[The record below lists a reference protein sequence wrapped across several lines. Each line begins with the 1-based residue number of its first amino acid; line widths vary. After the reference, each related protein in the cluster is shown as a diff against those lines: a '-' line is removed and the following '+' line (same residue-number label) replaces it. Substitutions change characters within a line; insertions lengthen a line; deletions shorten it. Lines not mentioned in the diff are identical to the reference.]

1 MRSTNLLHAIDSNME
16 KMRRSERKVAEYV
29 LGQPQ
34 NIIHMRIVDLA
45 QEAHVSEPTVVR
57 FCRAIGCDGFQNF
70 KLALAQQL
78 ASAPSFVE
86 YTVEEYDSIKTYSAK
101 VIDATIETL
110 TRVRDAIDPQAL
122 DLAITALSKANR
134 VDFYGFGGS
143 SSVAQDAQH
152 KFFRLQ
158 LVSAAYSDAHIQTM
172 AALSLSDKDVVVA
185 ISQTGRTQA
194 LIDSIALAQEAG
206 AMVISLSPSGTPV
219 SSKSDI
225 PIFIDVDEDTEIF
238 TPISSRIAHLSIID
252 ILAVGVA
259 KSRGAELT
267 DHLRKIKSGLQPLR
281 IQPQHQR

>member
-1 MRSTNLLHAIDSNME
+1 ME

-206 AMVISLSPSGTPV
+206 AIVISLSPSGTPV

>member
-122 DLAITALSKANR
+122 DMAITALSRANR

-194 LIDSIALAQEAG
+194 LLDSIALAQEAG

>member
-16 KMRRSERKVAEYV
+16 NMRRSERKVAEYV
-29 LGQPQ
+29 LSKPQ
-34 NIIHMRIVDLA
+34 DIIHMRIVDLA

-122 DLAITALSKANR
+122 DQAITALSKANR

-172 AALSLSDKDVVVA
+172 SALSLGEKDVVVA

-194 LIDSIALAQEAG
+194 LIDSIALAQQAG
-206 AMVISLSPSGTPV
+206 ATVISLSPSGTPV

-267 DHLRKIKSGLQPLR
+267 DHLKKIKSGLQPLR
-281 IQPQHQR
+281 IQPKHQR